1 MAFDT
6 QEYYRANF

>member
-6 QEYYRANF
+6 QIRLFTN